1 MRLFSNV
8 SARRVSA
15 VATALL
21 MAVAGFVVD
30 GGAPAAADVN
40 GGIAFADAALKHTY
54 SDGRPL
60 KRDNVCVGP

>member
-40 GGIAFADAALKHTY
+40 GGIAFADEA
-54 SDGRPL
+54 
-60 KRDNVCVGP
+60 